1 MFTDPGLQTIHLSI
15 LEQMYLSMLTPL
27 CFWSYALHL
36 LLCRVNVVLG
46 QILKCLFKVFA
57 ALRSTSPTLD
67 ALSTPSVCTMLCQE
81 RNNTC
86 LLCEIY
92 KSILWPCSTLCLLCI
107 HSVYSV
113 FADPSLLHYDLLQ
126 QAINESNLLHR
137 LQRCVMNLTPNM
149 LKPNFRPS
157 KLQMMGRELTE
168 EEKSVMK
175 LWRIRR
181 ILREQ
186 NGLPVDTSLDHQH
199 PPTKRQR
206 TPLPEFSPRKYPSP
220 TPSECEPEGDT
231 YGSQQYSPTQAKS
244 ASQDED
250 DYEEMGDDTS

>member
-1 MFTDPGLQTIHLSI
+1 MSVQSVCCVAINFTDSGRTEHTL
-15 LEQMYLSMLTPL
+15 
-27 CFWSYALHL
+27 
-36 LLCRVNVVLG
+36 RVY
-46 QILKCLFKVFA
+46 
-57 ALRSTSPTLD
+57 D
-67 ALSTPSVCTMLCQE
+67 ALSGKKQHLPAVRDIQV
-81 RNNTC
+81 NTV
-86 LLCEIY
+86 
-92 KSILWPCSTLCLLCI
+92 PCHTLCLLCI

-149 LKPNFRPS
+149 LAPNFQPS

-181 ILREQ
+181 LLREQ
-186 NGLPVDTSLDHQH
+186 NGLPVETSLDRQQ

-220 TPSECEPEGDT
+220 TPSECDPEGDT